1 MNSYR
6 YLHVYSELLLAGR
19 FLNYIR
25 AIIELFSTSI
35 CVCISVYYTAMQM
48 VCVLVGIGCG
58 YLVCTMFIQEV
69 TWVHFTQCGFIKEL
83 TL

>member
-1 MNSYR
+1 MNSCR

-25 AIIELFSTSI
+25 AIIELFSTLI

-48 VCVLVGIGCG
+48 VCVLVGRLRVFGLHDVYTG
-58 YLVCTMFIQEV
+58 GDVGAFLHNVALL
-69 TWVHFTQCGFIKEL
+69 KS
-83 TL
+83 